1 MDQVLEFP
9 WLRHDFLG
17 ENNTN
22 GMSLLVDETS
32 TCLPCEG
39 PAIQMRFEM
48 AGVIYF
54 LGILLQ
60 ERFLRLGL

>member
-1 MDQVLEFP
+1 
-9 WLRHDFLG
+9 
-17 ENNTN
+17 
-22 GMSLLVDETS
+22 MSLLVDETS